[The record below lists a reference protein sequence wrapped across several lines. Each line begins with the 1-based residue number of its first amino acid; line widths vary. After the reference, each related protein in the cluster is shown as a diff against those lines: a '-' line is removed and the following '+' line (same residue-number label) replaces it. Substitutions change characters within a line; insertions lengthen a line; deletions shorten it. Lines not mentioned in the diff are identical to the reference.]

1 MRSLNIILTVLP
13 SCFRSSLA
21 QTQSI
26 TDIAIAEPDLSK
38 LVEIA
43 IALDVVDLI
52 GNCALGPFTVFAP
65 TDAAFED
72 FGEGLLNDII
82 ADTNSDDALDIFSF
96 HVVLGKQLSSDFTD
110 GTILRTLN
118 GKNIKITSHE
128 EGTVLKVDP
137 SINGGRAKI
146 VSADN
151 EACNGIIHIIDAV
164 LDLDGELKP
173 ESDSEDIESEDIESE
188 EDSESEAT
196 DFEEEE
202 PEELDFEEEEPEELD
217 FEEEEP
223 EELDFE
229 ELEPENVVQVG
240 PGPACRREDGKVGV
254 NHEDYRSI
262 WLSWKSEECEEK
274 CRELAFCLGYQFTP
288 FIMTWGT
295 CQNWFTKQV
304 MVDKQYIDDKSVCVV
319 L

>member
-65 TDAAFED
+65 TDAAFAD

-173 ESDSEDIESEDIESE
+173 ESNSEDIESEDNESE
-188 EDSESEAT
+188 DDESEDT
-196 DFEEEE
+196 
-202 PEELDFEEEEPEELD
+202 
-217 FEEEEP
+217 
-223 EELDFE
+223 
-229 ELEPENVVQVG
+229 VQVG
-240 PGPACRREDGKVGV
+240 PGPACRREDGQVGV
-254 NHEDYRSI
+254 DHEDYRTI
-262 WLSWKSEECEEK
+262 WLSWTISECEKK
-274 CRELAFCLGYQFTP
+274 CKELAFCLGYQFTP
-288 FIMTWGT
+288 LILGWGT
-295 CQNWFTKQV
+295 CQNWFTKQL
-304 MVDKQYIDDKSVCVV
+304 MVEKPYIDDYSVCIV